1 MEKENQTENQNPEQV
16 PQAVASQTAPTGE
29 LNGQQ
34 ALNVLIQA
42 VRIAQGKGAYTIEDA
57 ELISRAIKVF
67 VPPTPVGKDGEPT
80 SEPTSDPV
88 INKDEESKEVPAE
101 PVMTKVGE

>member
-1 MEKENQTENQNPEQV
+1 MDNKQENQNPEEV
-16 PQAVASQTAPTGE
+16 NPTGE

-57 ELISRAIKVF
+57 EIISKAIKIF
-67 VPPTPVGKDGEPT
+67 VPPTPAGEEGT
-80 SEPTSDPV
+80 DTDPIV
-88 INKDEESKEVPAE
+88 NEGVAAE
-101 PVMTKVGE
+101 PVMTKVTE

>member
-1 MEKENQTENQNPEQV
+1 MDNNQENQNPEE
-16 PQAVASQTAPTGE
+16 ANLTGE

-57 ELISRAIKVF
+57 EIISKAIKVF
-67 VPPTPVGKDGEPT
+67 VPPTPAGEEGAST
-80 SEPTSDPV
+80 DPIV
-88 INKDEESKEVPAE
+88 NEEVAAE
-101 PVMTKVGE
+101 PVMTKITK

>member
-1 MEKENQTENQNPEQV
+1 MDNNQENQNPEE
-16 PQAVASQTAPTGE
+16 ANLTGE

-57 ELISRAIKVF
+57 EIISKAIKIF
-67 VPPTPVGKDGEPT
+67 VPPTPAGEEGAST
-80 SEPTSDPV
+80 DPIV
-88 INKDEESKEVPAE
+88 NEEVAAE
-101 PVMTKVGE
+101 PVMTKVTK

>member
-1 MEKENQTENQNPEQV
+1 MDNTQENQNPEQEN
-16 PQAVASQTAPTGE
+16 PTGD

-57 ELISRAIKVF
+57 EIISKAIKIF
-67 VPPTPVGKDGEPT
+67 VPPTPAGAEG
-80 SEPTSDPV
+80 SDTDPIV
-88 INKDEESKEVPAE
+88 NEDMTEAPE
-101 PVMTKVGE
+101 PVMTKVTD

>member
-1 MEKENQTENQNPEQV
+1 MDNNTENQNPEAEV
-16 PQAVASQTAPTGE
+16 NENVGN

-42 VRIAQGKGAYTIEDA
+42 VRIAQGKGAYTLEDA
-57 ELISRAIKVF
+57 ELISKAIKVF
-67 VPPTPVGKDGEPT
+67 VPPTPAGEEGT
-80 SEPTSDPV
+80 ETDPV
-88 INKDEESKEVPAE
+88 VNQDEEATEETPAE

>member
-1 MEKENQTENQNPEQV
+1 MEENTNTAQIPAQPTNPEQV
-16 PQAVASQTAPTGE
+16 NPTGE

-67 VPPTPVGKDGEPT
+67 VPPTAPGAEGTDT
-80 SEPTSDPV
+80 DPIV
-88 INKDEESKEVPAE
+88 NEEEVPAE
-101 PVMTKVGE
+101 PVLTKVEK

>member
-1 MEKENQTENQNPEQV
+1 MDNKQENQNPEEV
-16 PQAVASQTAPTGE
+16 NPTGE

-57 ELISRAIKVF
+57 EIISKAIKIF
-67 VPPTPVGKDGEPT
+67 VPPTPAGEEGT
-80 SEPTSDPV
+80 ETDPIV
-88 INKDEESKEVPAE
+88 NEEVAAE
-101 PVMTKVGE
+101 PVMTKVTK

>member
-1 MEKENQTENQNPEQV
+1 MEKENQTENQNPEQ
-16 PQAVASQTAPTGE
+16 AAPTGE

-57 ELISRAIKVF
+57 V
-67 VPPTPVGKDGEPT
+67 
-80 SEPTSDPV
+80 
-88 INKDEESKEVPAE
+88 NEEAAAEDIPAE

>member
-1 MEKENQTENQNPEQV
+1 MNKEENTQENPEQEPIV
-16 PQAVASQTAPTGE
+16 GA

-57 ELISRAIKVF
+57 ELISKAIKVF
-67 VPPTPVGKDGEPT
+67 VPPTPAGEEGT
-80 SEPTSDPV
+80 ENDPV
-88 INKDEESKEVPAE
+88 VNSEEDETPAE
-101 PVMTKVGE
+101 PVMTKVEK

>member
-1 MEKENQTENQNPEQV
+1 MDNNQETQNPEEV
-16 PQAVASQTAPTGE
+16 NPTGE

-57 ELISRAIKVF
+57 EIISKAIKIF
-67 VPPTPVGKDGEPT
+67 VPPTPENTDGA
-80 SEPTSDPV
+80 SEQDP
-88 INKDEESKEVPAE
+88 IMNDEAPAE
-101 PVMTKVGE
+101 PVMTKVGK

>member
-1 MEKENQTENQNPEQV
+1 MNKEENTPENPTAESV
-16 PQAVASQTAPTGE
+16 EAVQ

-42 VRIAQGKGAYTIEDA
+42 VRIAQQKGAYTLEDA
-57 ELISRAIKVF
+57 EMISKAIKVF
-67 VPPTPVGKDGEPT
+67 VPPTPAGEEGT
-80 SEPTSDPV
+80 EKDPV
-88 INKDEESKEVPAE
+88 VNEETPAE

>member
-1 MEKENQTENQNPEQV
+1 MDNNQENQNPEEV
-16 PQAVASQTAPTGE
+16 NPTGE

-57 ELISRAIKVF
+57 EIISKAIKVF
-67 VPPTPVGKDGEPT
+67 VPPTPAGEEGAST
-80 SEPTSDPV
+80 DPIV
-88 INKDEESKEVPAE
+88 NEEVAAE
-101 PVMTKVGE
+101 PVMTKITK

>member
-1 MEKENQTENQNPEQV
+1 MDNNQENQNPEEV
-16 PQAVASQTAPTGE
+16 NPTGE

-67 VPPTPVGKDGEPT
+67 VPPTPAGEEGT
-80 SEPTSDPV
+80 DADPIV
-88 INKDEESKEVPAE
+88 NEETPAE
-101 PVMTKVGE
+101 PVMTKVEK

>member
-1 MEKENQTENQNPEQV
+1 MDNTQENQNPEEV
-16 PQAVASQTAPTGE
+16 NPTGE

-57 ELISRAIKVF
+57 EIISKAIKIF
-67 VPPTPVGKDGEPT
+67 VPPTPAGEEGT
-80 SEPTSDPV
+80 DTDPIV
-88 INKDEESKEVPAE
+88 NEGVAAE
-101 PVMTKVGE
+101 PVMTKVTE

>member
-1 MEKENQTENQNPEQV
+1 MDNNIENQNPEAEVNQNI
-16 PQAVASQTAPTGE
+16 GE

-42 VRIAQGKGAYTIEDA
+42 VRIAQGKGAYTLEDA
-57 ELISRAIKVF
+57 ELISKAIKVF
-67 VPPTPVGKDGEPT
+67 VPPTPAGEEGT
-80 SEPTSDPV
+80 ETDPV
-88 INKDEESKEVPAE
+88 VNQDEEATEETPAE

>member
-1 MEKENQTENQNPEQV
+1 MDNNQETQNPEEV
-16 PQAVASQTAPTGE
+16 NPTGE

-67 VPPTPVGKDGEPT
+67 VPPTPAGEEGT
-80 SEPTSDPV
+80 DADPIV
-88 INKDEESKEVPAE
+88 NEETPAE
-101 PVMTKVGE
+101 PVMTKVEK

>member
-1 MEKENQTENQNPEQV
+1 MDNNIENQNPEAEV
-16 PQAVASQTAPTGE
+16 NENVGN

-42 VRIAQGKGAYTIEDA
+42 VRIAQQKGAYTLEDA
-57 ELISRAIKVF
+57 EMISKAIKVF
-67 VPPTPVGKDGEPT
+67 VPPTPAEEQG
-80 SEPTSDPV
+80 SETDPV
-88 INKDEESKEVPAE
+88 VNEDETPAE

>member
-1 MEKENQTENQNPEQV
+1 METENTTNNQENPK
-16 PQAVASQTAPTGE
+16 QAQMPPTGE

-67 VPPTPVGKDGEPT
+67 VPPTPAGEEGT
-80 SEPTSDPV
+80 ESDPV
-88 INKDEESKEVPAE
+88 VNKEGEETEKPAE

>member
-1 MEKENQTENQNPEQV
+1 MDNTNENQNPEEV
-16 PQAVASQTAPTGE
+16 NPTGE

-67 VPPTPVGKDGEPT
+67 VPPTPVGEEGTTTDPIVNEET
-80 SEPTSDPV
+80 STE
-88 INKDEESKEVPAE
+88 PAE
-101 PVMTKVGE
+101 PVLTKVKK

>member
-1 MEKENQTENQNPEQV
+1 MNKEENTQVNPEQV
-16 PQAVASQTAPTGE
+16 NPTGE

-67 VPPTPVGKDGEPT
+67 VPPTAPGAEGTED
-80 SEPTSDPV
+80 DPIV
-88 INKDEESKEVPAE
+88 NEEANEDIPAE
-101 PVMTKVGE
+101 PVMTKVEN

>member
-1 MEKENQTENQNPEQV
+1 MDNNQENQNPEEV
-16 PQAVASQTAPTGE
+16 NPTGE

-57 ELISRAIKVF
+57 EIISKAIKIF
-67 VPPTPVGKDGEPT
+67 VPPTPAGEEGAST
-80 SEPTSDPV
+80 DPIV
-88 INKDEESKEVPAE
+88 NEEVAAE
-101 PVMTKVGE
+101 PVMTKVTK

>member
-1 MEKENQTENQNPEQV
+1 MNKEENTQENPEQV
-16 PQAVASQTAPTGE
+16 NPTGE

-67 VPPTPVGKDGEPT
+67 VPPTAPGAEGTE
-80 SEPTSDPV
+80 EDPIV
-88 INKDEESKEVPAE
+88 NEEETPAE
-101 PVMTKVGE
+101 PVLAKVEK